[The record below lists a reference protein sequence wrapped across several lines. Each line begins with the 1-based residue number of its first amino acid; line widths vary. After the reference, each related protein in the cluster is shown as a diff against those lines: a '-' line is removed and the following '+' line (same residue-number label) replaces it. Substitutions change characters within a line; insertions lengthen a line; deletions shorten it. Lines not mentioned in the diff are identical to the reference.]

1 MGADPTAPFH
11 FVTTAD
17 SNWGKRGDAVLGVA
31 ASVILFCMMTLTFV
45 DVIARYV
52 INWPVRGGF
61 EITEMMLLVLIFAG
75 LPLVTH
81 AGEHVTMDLI
91 DRLLGARA
99 RFQLRRLVEFI
110 CAGLMFFLA
119 WLMWLKAGKIA
130 AYGDTTDVLRILI
143 SPFVYF
149 MVTMIGVS
157 GLVHLFR
164 ALVVQEGK

>member
-1 MGADPTAPFH
+1 M
-11 FVTTAD
+11 TTAE
-17 SNWGKRGDAVLGVA
+17 NKWEKRADAALGVA
-31 ASVILFCMMTLTFV
+31 ASIILFCMMTLTFV

-91 DRLLGARA
+91 DRLLGERARA
-99 RFQLRRLVEFI
+99 LLARLVEFL

-157 GLVHLFR
+157 GLVHLLR
-164 ALVVQEGK
+164 ALTLKGGK